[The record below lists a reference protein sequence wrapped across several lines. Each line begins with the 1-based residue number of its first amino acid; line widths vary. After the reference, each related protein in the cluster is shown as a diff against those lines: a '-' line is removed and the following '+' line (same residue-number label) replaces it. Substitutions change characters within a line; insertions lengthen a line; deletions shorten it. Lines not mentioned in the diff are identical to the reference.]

1 MDEALEGPSEPG
13 PDPRM
18 SGQSLASYPAQYGVM
33 PGYNEQFKRM
43 RYDPA
48 YQDQLARQQY
58 YLVPMQQQQ
67 QQQQQQQRPPLY
79 PSAQPNLMMSHMGP
93 GGPAP
98 HMGPGH
104 GIGNPPSHMSHTP
117 PPSQHVLMGSQS
129 NMYPSNHETDVMGK
143 SNSPVLRSP
152 GMLCPTDSSPLS
164 PIKR

>member
-1 MDEALEGPSEPG
+1 MTDIDKAMDEALEGPSEPG

-33 PGYNEQFKRM
+33 PGYNDQFKRM

-67 QQQQQQQRPPLY
+67 RPPLY
-79 PSAQPNLMMSHMGP
+79 PSPQPNLMM
-93 GGPAP
+93 P
-98 HMGPGH
+98 HMGPGPAPHLGPGH
-104 GIGNPPSHMSHTP
+104 GMGAAPTHMSHTP
-117 PPSQHVLMGSQS
+117 PPSQHVMMGSQS
-129 NMYPSNHETDVMGK
+129 NMYPSNHESDVLGK

-152 GMLCPTDSSPLS
+152 GMLGPTDSSPLS